1 MDTEYYFELITRISI
16 VKLHELNH
24 TVDRV
29 RTLFTSFNV
38 RDADEKYF
46 NTDAYS
52 QTTRSNQFGPDDYGQ
67 IWVKDITVSPN
78 D

>member
-1 MDTEYYFELITRISI
+1 MD
-16 VKLHELNH
+16 ND

-52 QTTRSNQFGPDDYGQ
+52 QTTRSNQFGSDDYGQ
-67 IWVKDITVSPN
+67 I
-78 D
+78 